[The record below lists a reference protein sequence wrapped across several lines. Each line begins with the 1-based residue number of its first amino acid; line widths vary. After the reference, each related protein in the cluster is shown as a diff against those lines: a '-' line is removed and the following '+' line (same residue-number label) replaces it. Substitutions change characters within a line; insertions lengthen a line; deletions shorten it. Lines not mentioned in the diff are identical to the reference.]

1 MSLSVDVDGD
11 VHDVGPAAPL
21 RLPVFNDWFSPS
33 SPTSTSPSAS
43 GAAAASIPSA
53 RAKMRWG
60 LWSPN
65 DAEWMQLV
73 QDNYDK
79 HHRLMGPVRGDG
91 EPPLIPLKIHH
102 IWLGSPLPEA
112 FARLRESWLAR
123 HVGHS
128 GQGRGQERS
137 NGSST
142 PWEVRL
148 WTDADINAFGLEN
161 RGAFDAAQNFGQ
173 KSDILRYEILLRHGG
188 LYVDVDFLCLDSFDD
203 LHRRYEF
210 YAGVSNTGTF
220 ELNNGLI
227 GCRPGHP
234 IMRDIVN
241 RIKDSC
247 CCSQPS
253 STPPSHPHPPISSS
267 SSVAAAAAAA
277 LSYGVGASGGVADAG
292 GDGGGRGTTVG
303 DPLSALMG
311 ALGEEGGGGGLLA
324 GLLGGDDRA
333 SLRQAVEVEA
343 DSATETIVKTG
354 PGVFT
359 RAVMAWMVSSATGE
373 DGATPPAT
381 TGDSGTSST
390 AEEDIFHSAG
400 TAARDTARVPG
411 SDVLGGGGGGSD
423 GSGGATFGTSSF
435 CSPNR
440 RRADNNT
447 TVTAAPAAAAA
458 AAVATL
464 AATPPAMILPPS
476 YLYPVPNN
484 AAAAKAGLLIG
495 DGTESE
501 VRERVGGY
509 LSSESLAAHLWGRS
523 WQQQQQQQ
531 LVKE

>member
-1 MSLSVDVDGD
+1 MSLSVDVDVDEGA
-11 VHDVGPAAPL
+11 HDVGPAAPL
-21 RLPVFNDWFSPS
+21 RPAFSDCFSP
-33 SPTSTSPSAS
+33 SPTSTSPSAG

-53 RAKMRWG
+53 REKMRWG

-73 QDNYDK
+73 QDNYNR
-79 HHRLMGPVRGDG
+79 HHRLAGPVREDG
-91 EPPLIPLKIHH
+91 EPLIPLKIHH

-123 HVGHS
+123 HS
-128 GQGRGQERS
+128 GLSSQGRGPERS
-137 NGSST
+137 NGGST

-148 WTDADINAFGLEN
+148 WTDADIDAFGLKN
-161 RGAFDAAQNFGQ
+161 RGAYDAAQNFGQ

-188 LYVDVDFLCLDSFDD
+188 LYVDVDFLCLGPFED
-203 LHRRYEF
+203 LHKRYEF
-210 YAGVSNTGTF
+210 YTGVSNTGTF

-241 RIKDSC
+241 RIKSSC
-247 CCSQPS
+247 CSPRS
-253 STPPSHPHPPISSS
+253 STPPSHPAIPSS
-267 SSVAAAAAAA
+267 SSVAAA
-277 LSYGVGASGGVADAG
+277 LPSGVGAAAGVTDAG
-292 GDGGGRGTTVG
+292 GDGGSRGTTVG

-311 ALGEEGGGGGLLA
+311 ALGGEGGGGGLLA

-333 SLRQAVEVEA
+333 RLRQAVEVEA

-373 DGATPPAT
+373 DGAAPGT
-381 TGDSGTSST
+381 TDSSGTTST
-390 AEEDIFHSAG
+390 AQEEIFHSTG
-400 TAARDTARVPG
+400 TAALDT
-411 SDVLGGGGGGSD
+411 DVFGGGGGDSGRGGDGGGS
-423 GSGGATFGTSSF
+423 ATFGASSR

-440 RRADNNT
+440 RRADDNT
-447 TVTAAPAAAAA
+447 TVTATA
-458 AAVATL
+458 ATL

-495 DGTESE
+495 DGTESG

-531 LVKE
+531 QQQQLVKE